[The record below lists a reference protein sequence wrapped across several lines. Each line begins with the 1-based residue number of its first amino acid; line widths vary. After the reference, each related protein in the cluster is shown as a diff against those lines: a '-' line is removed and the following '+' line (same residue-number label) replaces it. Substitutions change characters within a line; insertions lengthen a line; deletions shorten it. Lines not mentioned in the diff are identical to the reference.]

1 MGSFCANLL
10 RPHGFAKFTGIGCVR
25 GAVAG
30 LMNNVKMMLTIARY
44 YSTRERMTCLF
55 RKITNQMITNC
66 KHAISSRG
74 RLWEQPADVL
84 VENLRWALRLNDSYQ
99 EQYRLTREKLMT
111 QPKVKQF
118 DFNEQEVFGKFD
130 LFCKR

>member
-1 MGSFCANLL
+1 MFS
-10 RPHGFAKFTGIGCVR
+10 
-25 GAVAG
+25 G

-66 KHAISSRG
+66 KNAISAPG
-74 RLWEQPADVL
+74 RLWDQTVDVL
-84 VENLRWALRLNDSYQ
+84 IENLRWSLRLNDSYQ

-130 LFCKR
+130 LFCKRCYDLSFF

>member
-1 MGSFCANLL
+1 
-10 RPHGFAKFTGIGCVR
+10 
-25 GAVAG
+25 
-30 LMNNVKMMLTIARY
+30 MNNVKMMLTIARY

-74 RLWEQPADVL
+74 KLWEQPPDVL
-84 VENLRWALRLNDSYQ
+84 IENLRWSLRLNDSYQ

-130 LFCKR
+130 LFCKRCGWPRCVADRLRPATFPKGCADRG

>member
-1 MGSFCANLL
+1 MYGCA
-10 RPHGFAKFTGIGCVR
+10 RVR
-25 GAVAG
+25 GGRAAG

-66 KHAISSRG
+66 KHAISSPG
-74 RLWEQPADVL
+74 RLWDQPADVL
-84 VENLRWALRLNDSYQ
+84 IENLRWSLRLNESYQ

-130 LFCKR
+130 LFCKRCACERFEP